1 MATQSVSVPSLLIP
15 VQEITLL
22 LPNAAVAEIIDYREP
37 EPVSDAPQWLL
48 GLVPWRGLQLPLLS
62 FEVVLQGAPPE
73 AGGGL
78 RIAVM
83 NTLNG
88 NPDLPFFG
96 IVLQGIP
103 HLVRADEATVTR
115 TDQGDDATPG
125 VLARVDVNGEPAI
138 IPDLDAVEK
147 MLSELPG

>member
-1 MATQSVSVPSLLIP
+1 MATQSAGVPSLLIP
-15 VQEITLL
+15 VQQATLL
-22 LPNAAVAEIIDYREP
+22 LPNAAVAEIIDYRDP
-37 EPVSDAPQWLL
+37 QPISDAPKWLL
-48 GLVPWRGLQLPLLS
+48 GMVPWRGLQLPLLS
-62 FEVVLQGAPPE
+62 FEAVLHGAPPE
-73 AGGGL
+73 ASARL

-88 NPDLPFFG
+88 NPDVPFFG

-103 HLVRADEATVTR
+103 HLVRADEASVTR
-115 TDQGDDATPG
+115 TDQGDEATPG

-147 MLSELPG
+147 MLGELRA